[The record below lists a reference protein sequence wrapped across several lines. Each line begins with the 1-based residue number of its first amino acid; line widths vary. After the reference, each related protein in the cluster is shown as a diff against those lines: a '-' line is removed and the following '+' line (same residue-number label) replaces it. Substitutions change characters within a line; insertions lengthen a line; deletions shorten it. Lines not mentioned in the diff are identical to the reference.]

1 MSNTEMRGRLK
12 NFGQPLEFWKN
23 DNFKVYDRCS
33 NFADVIRP
41 DEINIIDFLE
51 IHDEFWKVGSLLK
64 ELYEKLNK
72 GICIIALQKKRGAD
86 TGKGGDVTREKPR
99 LYLTMESGVITIEK
113 AKNWKQEGVNPNNL
127 KREFKLVAGSK
138 FLPTTEWEYKD
149 GRPLEMPSPY
159 PKHFSE
165 DLN

>member
-1 MSNTEMRGRLK
+1 
-12 NFGQPLEFWKN
+12 
-23 DNFKVYDRCS
+23 
-33 NFADVIRP
+33 
-41 DEINIIDFLE
+41 
-51 IHDEFWKVGSLLK
+51 
-64 ELYEKLNK
+64 
-72 GICIIALQKKRGAD
+72 
-86 TGKGGDVTREKPR
+86 
-99 LYLTMESGVITIEK
+99 MESGVITIEK